1 MYAIVKT
8 GGKQYRVESGQRLL
22 IERVAAEE
30 GADVALEP
38 VFYRSEQTIFEPE
51 ALKGVHVTA
60 RVLGHVRGPKLRVF
74 KFKPKR
80 GYKRRTGHRQEL
92 TRIEVTQIAH
102 SGATRRGGQPAAK
115 AGRAPAKAVRAPA
128 DESQAQAKAVR
139 APSDES
145 QAQAKAG
152 GSPGRAPAKAGRSPA
167 TEGQAAK
174 QAQPAT
180 KAGRG
185 PRKEGPA
192 ADKQKAQAE
201 AAESAA
207 GAKAKPGAGKTG
219 AGKPGAGKT
228 GAGKTGAGKA
238 ASKRSPQRKDKDDG
252 A

>member
-30 GADVALEP
+30 GADLALEP
-38 VFYRSEQTIFEPE
+38 VFYRSQEAIFEPE
-51 ALKGVHVTA
+51 ALKGVKVTA

-102 SGATRRGGQPAAK
+102 SGATRRGGHEAAKAGRAPVKAVRAPADEGQARAKAGQRQAK
-115 AGRAPAKAVRAPA
+115 AGRAPAKASRAPA
-128 DESQAQAKAVR
+128 NAGQARRKDDDTPNGAKA
-139 APSDES
+139 AAEASEP
-145 QAQAKAG
+145 
-152 GSPGRAPAKAGRSPA
+152 
-167 TEGQAAK
+167 AAK
-174 QAQPAT
+174 
-180 KAGRG
+180 
-185 PRKEGPA
+185 
-192 ADKQKAQAE
+192 
-201 AAESAA
+201 
-207 GAKAKPGAGKTG
+207 AKAKPRAAKPDAAKPDAAKPG

-228 GAGKTGAGKA
+228 GAGKA
-238 ASKRSPQRKDKDDG
+238 ASKRTSQRKDKDDG